1 MFMSERM
8 EEITMEET
16 RMPQRG
22 AISISCIKVEIH
34 HTNGKITFGAPEKKD
49 SELCL
54 FNAGNLSEYL
64 KAVQNNRILL
74 K

>member
-1 MFMSERM
+1 M

-34 HTNGKITFGAPEKKD
+34 HTSGKFPVGALEEEKKTA
-49 SELCL
+49 SSACL
-54 FNAGNLSEYL
+54 MQGIS
-64 KAVQNNRILL
+64 QNS
-74 K
+74 